1 MTKIYN
7 DAAYEAAKWARIKN
21 NARITRSREWK
32 ATVPDHERIDQFLNA
47 YGEFSPLCA
56 HCKARWDEHLIN
68 TSNDPEHDAIYG
80 AAYAVPTD
88 KCRQVAHPV
97 ISSAW
102 FGTGG
107 EIAEKMRD
115 ALMNWGSLTPKQADL
130 VRSMISRAEA
140 RVAAR
145 EQDRAAKL
153 AADQAGS
160 RHLGKVGER
169 MNFNLTVERILSF
182 ETQFGYTYINLCRS
196 EGSVVVY
203 KGSNRL
209 VEADDEL
216 PAQVAVKATVKAH
229 DYRDGV
235 AQTLISRPK
244 AI

>member
-1 MTKIYN
+1 MTTIYN

-56 HCKARWDEHLIN
+56 HCKTRWDKHLI
-68 TSNDPEHDAIYG
+68 SHEVAAQYG
-80 AAYAVPTD
+80 DHYAVPTD

-130 VRSMISRAEA
+130 VRSMIARAEA

-145 EQDRAAKL
+145 EKDRATKL

-160 RHLGKVGER
+160 QHLGKVGER

-216 PAQVAVKATVKAH
+216 PAQVTVKATVKAH

>member
-1 MTKIYN
+1 MTTIYN
-7 DAAYEAAKWARIKN
+7 DAAYEAGKWRRIKN

-32 ATVPDHERIDQFLNA
+32 AAVPDHERIDQFLNA
-47 YGEFSPLCA
+47 YGEFSPQCA
-56 HCKARWDEHLIN
+56 HCKARWDEHLLN
-68 TSNDPEHDAIYG
+68 TPDAEHYGGIY
-80 AAYAVPTD
+80 AEPTD
-88 KCRQVAHPV
+88 KCRQVSHPV
-97 ISSAW
+97 IASAW

-107 EIAEKMRD
+107 EIAKKMRD
-115 ALMNWGSLTPKQADL
+115 ALMNWGSLTPKQLDL

-160 RHLGKVGER
+160 QHLGKVGER
-169 MNFNLTVERILSF
+169 MNLNLTVERILSF

-244 AI
+244 VI

>member
-1 MTKIYN
+1 MTTIYN

-56 HCKARWDEHLIN
+56 HCKARWDKHLI
-68 TSNDPEHDAIYG
+68 SHELAAQYG
-80 AAYAVPTD
+80 DYYAVPTD

-115 ALMNWGSLTPKQADL
+115 ALMNWGSLTSKQADL
-130 VRSMISRAEA
+130 VRSMIARAEA

-145 EQDRAAKL
+145 EKDRATKL
-153 AADQAGS
+153 TADQAGS
-160 RHLGKVGER
+160 QHLGKVGER
-169 MNFNLTVERILSF
+169 MNFALTVERILSF

-216 PAQVAVKATVKAH
+216 PAQVTVKATVKAH